1 MTTPTPDNA
10 RRRRRRLVLWLL
22 PVDLL
27 VAAVLLLGFWPSA
40 PDALPEG
47 VLTNAPGDGGLRR
60 PFPKP
65 ATRDDSPE
73 TPERAA
79 LGRLL
84 YFDPVLSGA
93 NDQSCATCHHPDLGF
108 SDGRGLSMGRGGTGL
123 GPERKGGVELRRSAP
138 TVWNAA
144 FNHRQFWDGRA
155 SDLEDQAQNPIK
167 SKDEMDQDPAA
178 LVQELR
184 AIPEYVALFDAAFT
198 GRDGSA
204 VTFENVTRAIAAFER
219 TLVSTRSRFDRYR
232 DGDVAALSASER
244 RGLALFRSLKTR
256 CFECHGFPTFAN
268 PDFKVVGVPDLPGQ
282 KADFGREEAGA
293 GPAYARAFKVPTLRN
308 AALTAP
314 YMHNGK
320 YKTLQEV
327 LLFYQKGGGTGEGL
341 ELKNLDDKIRRF
353 ALTEDEQK
361 DLIAFLESLTDES
374 NLPEFP
380 ARVPSG
386 LAVVARLRP
395 ESLKAPATDLPAAAS
410 PSAGRS
416 ARVLRVAP
424 GQSIQAAVDE
434 ARPGDTIEVQP
445 GSYKE
450 QVLVDID
457 DVTLRGLRQGEGR
470 AVLDGQGELTDA
482 VIASGHGFTIEGFGL
497 RNYTSNGITVHGAT
511 RVVFRDLAIENTGLY
526 GVYPVECKDI
536 LVEGVTVSGIRDAGI
551 YVGQSRDIVVRG
563 NEVTK
568 NVTGIEIENS
578 VNALLEENHVHGN
591 TGGILVFLLP
601 NNPSKLGSDTKVV
614 RNRVIENNHPNF
626 GDPGAIVSQV
636 PPGTGIFIMAA
647 DRTEVTG
654 NEIRGNDSFGVA
666 VVSLQQAFPKGTRFD
681 VGPVPEGNWIH
692 GNTFAENGRKPAP
705 AVVAAGGGG
714 DLVWDGSGADN
725 RWEQPGATSMPPL
738 LPTRGW
744 PDFLARAWSRVF
756 GTLAGWLA

>member
-1 MTTPTPDNA
+1 MTRGDA
-10 RRRRRRLVLWLL
+10 RRRTRRILLFSL

-27 VAAVLLLGFWPSA
+27 VAGFLLLGFWPSA
-40 PDALPEG
+40 PDTLPPG
-47 VLTNAPGDGGLRR
+47 VQTNTPGDGGLRR
-60 PFPKP
+60 SFP
-65 ATRDDSPE
+65 
-73 TPERAA
+73 TPPHRPDNPPTAERAA

-93 NDQSCATCHHPDLGF
+93 NDQSCATCHHPDLGLT
-108 SDGRGLSMGRGGTGL
+108 DGRGTSMGRGGKGL
-123 GPERKGGVELRRSAP
+123 GRERAGGAELRRSAP
-138 TVWNAA
+138 TVWNAVY
-144 FNHRQFWDGRA
+144 NHRQFWDGRA
-155 SDLEDQAQNPIK
+155 SDLEDQAQNPIQA
-167 SKDEMDQDPAA
+167 KDEMDQDPKA
-178 LVQELR
+178 LVVELK
-184 AIPEYVALFDAAFT
+184 AIPEYVQLFDATFG

-204 VTFENVTRAIAAFER
+204 VTFENVTRAVAAFER
-219 TLVSTRSRFDRYR
+219 TLTSTRSRFDRYR
-232 DGDVAALSASER
+232 EGDVTALSASER

-256 CFECHGFPTFAN
+256 CFECHGFPNLAN

-282 KADFGREEAGA
+282 APDLGRQEAGA

-327 LLFYQKGGGTGEGL
+327 LLFYQKGGGAGEGL

-353 ALTEDEQK
+353 ALTEDEQN
-361 DLIAFLESLTDES
+361 DLIAFLEALTDES

-386 LAVVARLRP
+386 LPVVPRLRP
-395 ESLKAPATDLPAAAS
+395 GEPARTATPAAPPA
-410 PSAGRS
+410 AVARE
-416 ARVLRVAP
+416 ARVFPVKP
-424 GQSIQAAVDE
+424 GQSIQAAVDQ
-434 ARPGDTIEVQP
+434 ARPGDTIEVDP
-445 GSYKE
+445 GVYKE

-457 DVTLRGLRQGEGR
+457 DLTLRGKRQGDAR
-470 AVLDGQGELTDA
+470 AILDGAGDLTDA

-497 RNYTSNGITVHGAT
+497 RDYTSNGITVHGAT
-511 RVVFRDLAIENTGLY
+511 KVIFRDLVVENTGLY
-526 GVYPVECKDI
+526 GVYPVECKDV
-536 LVEGVTVSGIRDAGI
+536 LVERVVASGIRDAAI

-563 NEVTK
+563 NEVMR

-578 VNALLEENHVHGN
+578 VNALVEDNFVHDN

-601 NNPSKLGSDTKVV
+601 NNPSKVGSDTRVV
-614 RNRVIENNHPNF
+614 GNRVIGNNHPNF
-626 GDPGAIVSQV
+626 GDPNAIVSQV

-666 VVSLQQAFPKGTRFD
+666 VVSLHQAFPKGATFD
-681 VGPVPEGNWIH
+681 VGPVPEANWIH
-692 GNTFAENGRKPAP
+692 GNTLAENGRNPAP
-705 AVVAAGGGG
+705 AVKAQGGGA

-738 LPTRGW
+738 LPSKGW
-744 PDFLARAWSRVF
+744 PDYVARAFARVF
-756 GTLAGWLA
+756 STLAGWLT